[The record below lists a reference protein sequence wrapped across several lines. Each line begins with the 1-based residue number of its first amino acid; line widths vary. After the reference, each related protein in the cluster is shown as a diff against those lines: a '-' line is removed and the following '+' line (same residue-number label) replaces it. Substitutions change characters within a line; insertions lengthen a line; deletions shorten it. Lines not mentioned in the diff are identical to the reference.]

1 MKKLSALFV
10 LFLAASAALAQSDTK
25 SPQTTKPAA
34 PAANAPKITVG
45 PGDMTLTLENL
56 SQEDAQTKLQGMLN
70 RVYQVG
76 CPVQLTSAQLTPYL
90 MLLQSSTDTPPSQGG
105 VDLQFRNASG
115 KKIRSMEFDVEFLA
129 RKSIYDLKTAKIDL
143 HLTANG
149 TRSLDDTFDHLRH
162 LSLPQRTYPVTL
174 NTITLQQV
182 TFDDG
187 SVWMPSKENNNYC
200 GFFSPNREMQIG
212 AR

>member
-1 MKKLSALFV
+1 MKKLSTLFV
-10 LFLAASAALAQSDTK
+10 LFLAASAALAQSDTT
-25 SPQTTKPAA
+25 SPQTTK

-45 PGDMTLTLENL
+45 PGEVTFENL
-56 SQEDAQTKLQGMLN
+56 SPEDAQTKLQGMLN

-149 TRSLDDTFDHLRH
+149 THSFDDTFDHLRH
-162 LSLPQRTYPVTL
+162 LPLPQRTYPVSL
-174 NTITLQQV
+174 NTITLEQV

-187 SVWMPSKENNNYC
+187 SVWMPSKENYNYC
-200 GFFSPNREMQIG
+200 GFFSPNHEMQIG